1 MGRVRLGCEVNQ
13 PCATTKEVGE
23 ESSNLEDVEE
33 AEGSRESCDLVVLDR
48 IAKWS
53 RIVANGLEGEI
64 EVVIVT
70 TGSFLLDVPVT
81 GLFVSWRCWSKAPTS
96 LFFAYRYWANSIS
109 PKYARDKIRS
119 DLSAGGHQPFCS
131 SVVNYH
137 RIATRIAHFVQF
149 DRERLTCKYCRQW
162 DL

>member
-70 TGSFLLDVPVT
+70 TGSFLLDDCSFLGAAGLKLRRRFSLHTDT
-81 GLFVSWRCWSKAPTS
+81 GLTASHPSTHE
-96 LFFAYRYWANSIS
+96 
-109 PKYARDKIRS
+109 IR
-119 DLSAGGHQPFCS
+119 
-131 SVVNYH
+131 
-137 RIATRIAHFVQF
+137 
-149 DRERLTCKYCRQW
+149 
-162 DL
+162 